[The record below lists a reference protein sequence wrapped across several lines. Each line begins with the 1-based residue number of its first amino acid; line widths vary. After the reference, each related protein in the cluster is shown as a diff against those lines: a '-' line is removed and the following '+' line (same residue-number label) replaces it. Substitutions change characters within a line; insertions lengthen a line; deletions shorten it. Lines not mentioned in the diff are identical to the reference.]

1 MHPNDPKLRSFIPV
15 DPASDFPIQNLP
27 YGVFSARGLAPRI
40 GVAIGDYVL
49 DLWELEQDGRFA
61 FGEIGVF
68 SQATL
73 NPFMALGPKAWSK
86 TRARISELLR
96 HDHPE
101 LRDNEELCK
110 QALVPM
116 AEVKLHLPI
125 AVSGY
130 TDFYSSK
137 EHATNVGV
145 MFRGKDNALQPN
157 WLHMPIGYNG
167 RASTVV
173 VSGTKVKRP
182 RGQLKPPTAEVPS
195 FGPCKRLDFE
205 LEMGVVV
212 GQASVMGEM
221 LNEKQAEDMIFGF
234 VILNDWSARDI
245 QQWEYV
251 PLGPFQAK
259 AFATSI
265 SPWVVTRE
273 ALEPFRLHGPEQK
286 PEPLAYLRQAQP
298 NNFDMELDVSLRAP
312 QMNAPQSI
320 CRTNFKYMYWS
331 SVQQLVHHAS
341 SGCAMNVGDL
351 LGSGTISGP
360 EKNQRGSLLE
370 ISWNGTEP
378 IELDWRR
385 QAHVPGRRRFACH
398 ARLVPGRRLSR
409 GIWRSRGDDLAGGV
423 TVSAVIARSASDEAI
438 HLATRKHGL
447 LRFARNDAERS
458 PLLRR
463 NIFQSR
469 AVSSNVLQRI
479 FQMHALVRRRVL
491 DHAHTRPPFL
501 RWPDR
506 SRHEAPTAVRADV
519 VEFCFDAIR
528 AERAFIGADPRFRR
542 VRRQV
547 LVAIFA
553 VRS

>member
-1 MHPNDPKLRSFIPV
+1 LLKHNQERKILPHPNDPTLRSFVLV

-27 YGVFSARGLAPRI
+27 YGVFSTVALPAPRV
-40 GVAIGDYVL
+40 GVAIGDHVL
-49 DLWELEQDGRFA
+49 DLWELAQDCRIDVV
-61 FGEIGVF
+61 EPGVF
-68 SQATL
+68 AAPTL
-73 NPFMALGPKAWSK
+73 NPFMALGPKVWSR

-96 HDHPE
+96 HDYAE
-101 LRDNEELCK
+101 LRDNPHLRRR
-110 QALVPM
+110 ALVPI
-116 AEVKLHLPI
+116 ANAKLHLPI

-173 VSGTKVKRP
+173 ASGTKVRRP
-182 RGQLKPPTAEVPS
+182 RGQLKPPTAEVPG

-212 GQASVMGEM
+212 GQPSAIGEM
-221 LNEKQAEDMIFGF
+221 LSEAQAEEMIFGF
-234 VILNDWSARDI
+234 VLLNDWSARDI

-273 ALEPFRLHGPEQK
+273 ALEPFRVNGPAQ
-286 PEPLAYLRQAQP
+286 EPVPLPYLRQTQP
-298 NNFDMELDVSLRAP
+298 NNYDLQLDVALRAAP
-312 QMNAPQSI
+312 MNHGLRI

-360 EKNQRGSLLE
+360 EKDQRGSLLE

-378 IELDWRR
+378 IELADGVKRTFLED
-385 QAHVPGRRRFACH
+385 GDS
-398 ARLVPGRRLSR
+398 LVMR
-409 GIWRSRGDDLAGGV
+409 GWCQGDGYRVGFGEV
-423 TVSAVIARSASDEAI
+423 EGTIAP
-438 HLATRKHGL
+438 
-447 LRFARNDAERS
+447 AE
-458 PLLRR
+458 
-463 NIFQSR
+463 
-469 AVSSNVLQRI
+469 
-479 FQMHALVRRRVL
+479 
-491 DHAHTRPPFL
+491 
-501 RWPDR
+501 
-506 SRHEAPTAVRADV
+506 
-519 VEFCFDAIR
+519 
-528 AERAFIGADPRFRR
+528 
-542 VRRQV
+542 
-547 LVAIFA
+547 
-553 VRS
+553 

>member
-1 MHPNDPKLRSFIPV
+1 MPHPNDPKLRSFIPV
-15 DPASDFPIQNLP
+15 DPTSDFPIQNLP
-27 YGVFSARGLAPRI
+27 YGVFSAHGLAPRV

-68 SQATL
+68 SQGSL
-73 NPFMALGPKAWSK
+73 NPFMALGPKVWSR

-101 LRDNEELCK
+101 LRDNDELK
-110 QALVPM
+110 KLALVPM
-116 AEVKLHLPI
+116 DQVKLHMPFT
-125 AVSGY
+125 VSGY

-167 RASTVV
+167 RGSTVV

-212 GQASVMGEM
+212 GQASKMGET
-221 LNEKQAEDMIFGF
+221 LTEQRAEEMIFGF

-265 SPWVVTRE
+265 SPWIVTRE
-273 ALEPFRLHGPEQK
+273 ALEPFRLHGPEQN
-286 PEPLAYLRQAQP
+286 PQPLAYLRQTQA
-298 NNFDMELDVSLRAP
+298 NNFDMELDVSLRAAP
-312 QMNAPQSI
+312 MNAPQTI
-320 CRTNFKYMYWS
+320 CCTNFKFMYWS

-360 EKNQRGSLLE
+360 EKHQRGSLLE

-378 IELDWRR
+378 VELDGGIKRSFLED
-385 QAHVPGRRRFACH
+385 GDS
-398 ARLVPGRRLSR
+398 LVMR
-409 GIWRSRGDDLAGGV
+409 GWCQGDGYRVGFGEVEGTIVAAG
-423 TVSAVIARSASDEAI
+423 
-438 HLATRKHGL
+438 
-447 LRFARNDAERS
+447 
-458 PLLRR
+458 
-463 NIFQSR
+463 
-469 AVSSNVLQRI
+469 
-479 FQMHALVRRRVL
+479 
-491 DHAHTRPPFL
+491 
-501 RWPDR
+501 
-506 SRHEAPTAVRADV
+506 
-519 VEFCFDAIR
+519 
-528 AERAFIGADPRFRR
+528 
-542 VRRQV
+542 
-547 LVAIFA
+547 
-553 VRS
+553 

>member
-1 MHPNDPKLRSFIPV
+1 MPHPNDPKLRSFIDVAP
-15 DPASDFPIQNLP
+15 DSHFPIQNLP
-27 YGVFSARGLAPRI
+27 YGVFSAKDGLAPRI

-49 DLWELEQDGRFA
+49 DLWQLAQDCRFDVV
-61 FGEIGVF
+61 EPGVF
-68 SQATL
+68 AASQL
-73 NPFMALGPKAWSK
+73 NPFMALGPKAWSS

-101 LRDNEELCK
+101 LRDNEKLRK
-110 QALVPM
+110 RALVPM
-116 AEVKLHLPI
+116 ADVKLHLPF

-173 VSGTKVKRP
+173 VSGTPVRRP
-182 RGQLKPPTAEVPS
+182 RGQLKPPTAELPS

-212 GQASVMGEM
+212 GQPSVMGEM
-221 LNEKQAEDMIFGF
+221 LTEKQAEEMIFGF

-259 AFATSI
+259 VFATSI
-265 SPWVVTRE
+265 SPWVVARE
-273 ALEPFRLHGPEQK
+273 ALEPFRLHGPAQDPK
-286 PEPLAYLRQAQP
+286 PLPYLQQVQP
-298 NNFDMELDVSLRAP
+298 NNYDMALEVGMRAA
-312 QMNAPQSI
+312 QMNAPANIS
-320 CRTNFKYMYWS
+320 RTNFKYMYWS

-360 EKNQRGSLLE
+360 EKDQRGSLLE

-378 IELDWRR
+378 VELAASVKRTFLED
-385 QAHVPGRRRFACH
+385 GDS
-398 ARLVPGRRLSR
+398 LVMR
-409 GIWRSRGDDLAGGV
+409 GWCQGDGYRVGFGEVEGTILA
-423 TVSAVIARSASDEAI
+423 
-438 HLATRKHGL
+438 
-447 LRFARNDAERS
+447 AE
-458 PLLRR
+458 
-463 NIFQSR
+463 
-469 AVSSNVLQRI
+469 
-479 FQMHALVRRRVL
+479 
-491 DHAHTRPPFL
+491 
-501 RWPDR
+501 
-506 SRHEAPTAVRADV
+506 
-519 VEFCFDAIR
+519 
-528 AERAFIGADPRFRR
+528 
-542 VRRQV
+542 
-547 LVAIFA
+547 
-553 VRS
+553 